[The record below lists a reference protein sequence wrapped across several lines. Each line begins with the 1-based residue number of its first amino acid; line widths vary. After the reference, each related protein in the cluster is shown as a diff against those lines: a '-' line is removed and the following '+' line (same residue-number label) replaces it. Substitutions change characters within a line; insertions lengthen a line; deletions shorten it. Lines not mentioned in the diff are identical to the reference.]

1 MKFWS
6 GDKIEKLQENQI
18 FLFGSNPQARH
29 FAGAAKAALKFGAIP
44 RKITKKD
51 GEEIVIEGIARGLS
65 GQTYALITKN
75 LENEEG
81 FMEKATGIVYS
92 KGGFKSIS
100 PEMIIYNIKE
110 MYDCARQNPNLEFI
124 ITYKRDQWTNG
135 SEKKSLNGYTPSEM
149 IDMFIANEI
158 PDNIVFHD
166 SYKEVLNKK
175 LAEKQKQEENN
186 FENKNHVFAF
196 YSDPFHKQYPSLFNY
211 KERTFVS
218 LEHFMVYS
226 KIKMCNDLSAEKEL
240 NKVMQKDLLVD
251 FKNGK
256 INSEEIIKNVIKSKE
271 WTLIMNDIKN
281 IGKKC
286 VNLNQELWSSKKL
299 SIMTVGNREKINQ
312 NSEIKNLSESIK
324 NKNIIFASNL
334 SQHSGIGL
342 AYDNPDIKD
351 VNLWKGKNELG
362 ISLNQAINV
371 IQQSNKTRI
380 QP

>member
-6 GDKIEKLQENQI
+6 GDKIEKLQENEI
-18 FLFGSNPQARH
+18 FVFGSNPTGFH
-29 FAGAAKAALKFGAIP
+29 GWGGAKSAVNFGAKN
-44 RKITKKD
+44 RV
-51 GEEIVIEGIARGLS
+51 GRGLC
-65 GQTYALITKN
+65 GQTYALVTKN
-75 LENEEG
+75 LKGQAGYLEES
-81 FMEKATGIVYS
+81 TGIVYD
-92 KGGFKSIS
+92 KEDYKSVS
-100 PEMIIYNIKE
+100 PEMIIANIKE
-110 MYDCARQNPNLEFI
+110 MYDCARQNPHLEFI
-124 ITYKRDQWTNG
+124 ITYKREQWPNG

-175 LAEKQKQEENN
+175 LAEKQKNAETN
-186 FENKNHVFAF
+186 FTNENHVFSF
-196 YSDPFHKQYPSLFNY
+196 YSHPFHKQYPSLFNY

-240 NKVMQKDLLVD
+240 NKIMEKDLLID
-251 FKNGK
+251 FKSGK
-256 INSEEIIKNVIKSKE
+256 ITSDEIIKNVIKSKE

-286 VNLNQELWSSKKL
+286 VNFNPDLWNSKKI

-334 SQHSGIGL
+334 SQYSGIGL
-342 AYDNPDIKD
+342 AYDNPDVKNI
-351 VNLWKGKNELG
+351 NLWKGKNELG
-362 ISLNQAINV
+362 LSLNQAINV
-371 IQQSNKTRI
+371 IQQSNKTRP